1 MATGMTYLAKRD
13 LRRSGIKVTLRRA
26 LAATT
31 CVAMSL
37 IGGAAMSHA
46 ATAGTFYV
54 DRTMSTCSDN
64 GSGTVTAPFCTIT
77 KGVSKL
83 TPGSTL
89 YVGNGAYGESIK
101 PTVSGTSSAGLL
113 ITAWPGRSPVIG
125 AGVADGVY
133 VSGRSYITISDL
145 TFTGTTG
152 DGIYVSNSDHI
163 TIAGNTVTFS
173 GQPAKSQTAHG
184 ISLRASTASLVT
196 GNTSD
201 QNSDHGILLTS
212 GTTSSTVSYN
222 ETSWNANGWQRN
234 ANGIDVISAGNTIIG
249 NIAHDNEDSGL
260 QFYPGGDNNLATL
273 NVLYN
278 NGDHG
283 IDDFSVTGGRLIG
296 NTVFH
301 NCTTGINVEGTSGSY
316 LVANNIAVD
325 NAIYP
330 AYRGISCSR
339 RNGNIGIWDSS
350 PSSTT
355 VDHNLVWLTK
365 PGAMYVFKSSY
376 TSLSSMQA
384 ATGQERAGVQ
394 ADPKFMSTSTGDFR
408 LTEGSPAIDRADS
421 GVPGEQS
428 ADILG
433 NPRVRDLN
441 VTNTFA
447 AGPRQYDDLGA
458 YEFQPI
464 TSPPPAQPPT
474 AALGATPTGGQAP
487 TVVTANASAST
498 DPQGQTL
505 SYAYDFG
512 DGTAIA
518 AQPGATATHTYQS
531 AGTFTVTVTVTNTS
545 GLTSTAQAT
554 ITITSPPPA
563 QPPTAALSA
572 TPTGGQAPTVVTA
585 NASASTDPQG
595 QTLSYAYD
603 FGDGTAIAAQPGAT
617 ATHTYQS
624 AGTFTVTVT
633 VTNTSGLTS
642 TAHATITITSP
653 PPPIN
658 PAYVG
663 QIATNYSTSAKTSA
677 YITVWR
683 SAGVQAGDLVVLTL
697 QLSGTAST
705 GPVTATDDRGSTYT
719 VASSVANAT
728 GGRLVVLSGIALQPL
743 AVGARLTAAFP
754 TATGDRI
761 IGDEFAGVSH
771 VDTTAAASG
780 TATAFSSGVT
790 ATTSTARELVFGSVA
805 MFGGSANPIW
815 ATGWKDMTTYVV
827 APNDLGRA
835 YQLPTATGGFAAT
848 GSASGSWLAVTMAF
862 AP

>member
-325 NAIYP
+325 NAVYP

-474 AALGATPTGGQAP
+474 AALG
-487 TVVTANASAST
+487 
-498 DPQGQTL
+498 
-505 SYAYDFG
+505 
-512 DGTAIA
+512 
-518 AQPGATATHTYQS
+518 
-531 AGTFTVTVTVTNTS
+531 
-545 GLTSTAQAT
+545 
-554 ITITSPPPA
+554 
-563 QPPTAALSA
+563 A

>member
-325 NAIYP
+325 NAVYP

-339 RNGNIGIWDSS
+339 RNGYIGIWDSS

-458 YEFQPI
+458 YEFQP
-464 TSPPPAQPPT
+464 
-474 AALGATPTGGQAP
+474 
-487 TVVTANASAST
+487 
-498 DPQGQTL
+498 
-505 SYAYDFG
+505 
-512 DGTAIA
+512 
-518 AQPGATATHTYQS
+518 
-531 AGTFTVTVTVTNTS
+531 
-545 GLTSTAQAT
+545 
-554 ITITSPPPA
+554 ITSPPPA

>member
-325 NAIYP
+325 NAVYP

-554 ITITSPPPA
+554 ITITSPPP
-563 QPPTAALSA
+563 
-572 TPTGGQAPTVVTA
+572 
-585 NASASTDPQG
+585 
-595 QTLSYAYD
+595 
-603 FGDGTAIAAQPGAT
+603 
-617 ATHTYQS
+617 
-624 AGTFTVTVT
+624 
-633 VTNTSGLTS
+633 
-642 TAHATITITSP
+642 
-653 PPPIN
+653 PIN

>member
-325 NAIYP
+325 NAVYP

-339 RNGNIGIWDSS
+339 RNGNIGIWDSA

-394 ADPKFMSTSTGDFR
+394 ADPNFMSTSTGDFR
-408 LTEGSPAIDRADS
+408 LNEGSPAIDRADS

-447 AGPRQYDDLGA
+447 AGPRLYDDLGA

-464 TSPPPAQPPT
+464 TSAPPAQPPT
-474 AALGATPTGGQAP
+474 ATLSATPTGGQAP
-487 TVVTANASAST
+487 TVVTANASASS
-498 DPQGQTL
+498 DPAGQTL

-512 DGTAIA
+512 DGTTIA
-518 AQPGATATHTYQS
+518 AQPGASATHTYQS

-545 GLTSTAQAT
+545 GLSSTAQAT
-554 ITITSPPPA
+554 VTITSPPP
-563 QPPTAALSA
+563 
-572 TPTGGQAPTVVTA
+572 V
-585 NASASTDPQG
+585 
-595 QTLSYAYD
+595 
-603 FGDGTAIAAQPGAT
+603 
-617 ATHTYQS
+617 
-624 AGTFTVTVT
+624 
-633 VTNTSGLTS
+633 
-642 TAHATITITSP
+642 
-653 PPPIN
+653 N
-658 PAYVG
+658 PVYVG
-663 QIATNYSTSAKTSA
+663 QIATNYSTSARTSA

-683 SAGVQAGDLVVLTL
+683 TAGVQAGDLVVLTL

>member
-163 TIAGNTVTFS
+163 TIAGNTVTFA
-173 GQPAKSQTAHG
+173 GQPAQSQTAHG

-201 QNSDHGILLTS
+201 HNSDHGILLTS

-325 NAIYP
+325 NAVYP

-339 RNGNIGIWDSS
+339 RNGNIGIWESS

-545 GLTSTAQAT
+545 GLTSTA
-554 ITITSPPPA
+554 
-563 QPPTAALSA
+563 
-572 TPTGGQAPTVVTA
+572 
-585 NASASTDPQG
+585 
-595 QTLSYAYD
+595 
-603 FGDGTAIAAQPGAT
+603 
-617 ATHTYQS
+617 
-624 AGTFTVTVT
+624 
-633 VTNTSGLTS
+633 
-642 TAHATITITSP
+642 HATITITSP

-719 VASSVANAT
+719 LASSVANAT
-728 GGRLVVLSGIALQPL
+728 GGRLVVLTGIALQPL

-815 ATGWKDMTTYVV
+815 ASGWKDMTTYVV
-827 APNDLGRA
+827 APNYLGRA

-848 GSASGSWLAVTMAF
+848 GSASGSWLALTVAF
-862 AP
+862 AL

>member
-325 NAIYP
+325 NAVYP

-474 AALGATPTGGQAP
+474 AALSATPTGGQAP

-545 GLTSTAQAT
+545 GLTSTAQ
-554 ITITSPPPA
+554 
-563 QPPTAALSA
+563 
-572 TPTGGQAPTVVTA
+572 
-585 NASASTDPQG
+585 
-595 QTLSYAYD
+595 
-603 FGDGTAIAAQPGAT
+603 
-617 ATHTYQS
+617 
-624 AGTFTVTVT
+624 
-633 VTNTSGLTS
+633 
-642 TAHATITITSP
+642 ATITITSP

>member
-325 NAIYP
+325 NAVYP

-394 ADPKFMSTSTGDFR
+394 ADPNFMSSSTGDFR

-554 ITITSPPPA
+554 ITITSPPP
-563 QPPTAALSA
+563 
-572 TPTGGQAPTVVTA
+572 
-585 NASASTDPQG
+585 
-595 QTLSYAYD
+595 
-603 FGDGTAIAAQPGAT
+603 
-617 ATHTYQS
+617 
-624 AGTFTVTVT
+624 
-633 VTNTSGLTS
+633 
-642 TAHATITITSP
+642 
-653 PPPIN
+653 PIN

-663 QIATNYSTSAKTSA
+663 QIATNYSTSARTSA

-683 SAGVQAGDLVVLTL
+683 TAVVQAGDLVVLTL

-848 GSASGSWLAVTMAF
+848 GSASGSWLAVTVAF

>member
-325 NAIYP
+325 NAVYP

-545 GLTSTAQAT
+545 GLTSTA
-554 ITITSPPPA
+554 
-563 QPPTAALSA
+563 
-572 TPTGGQAPTVVTA
+572 
-585 NASASTDPQG
+585 
-595 QTLSYAYD
+595 
-603 FGDGTAIAAQPGAT
+603 
-617 ATHTYQS
+617 
-624 AGTFTVTVT
+624 
-633 VTNTSGLTS
+633 
-642 TAHATITITSP
+642 HATITITSP

-677 YITVWR
+677 YITVLR

>member
-325 NAIYP
+325 NAVYP

-474 AALGATPTGGQAP
+474 AAL
-487 TVVTANASAST
+487 
-498 DPQGQTL
+498 
-505 SYAYDFG
+505 
-512 DGTAIA
+512 
-518 AQPGATATHTYQS
+518 
-531 AGTFTVTVTVTNTS
+531 
-545 GLTSTAQAT
+545 
-554 ITITSPPPA
+554 
-563 QPPTAALSA
+563 SA

-603 FGDGTAIAAQPGAT
+603 FGDGTTIAAQPGTT

>member
-325 NAIYP
+325 NAVYP

-339 RNGNIGIWDSS
+339 RNGNIGIWDSA

-474 AALGATPTGGQAP
+474 AAL
-487 TVVTANASAST
+487 
-498 DPQGQTL
+498 
-505 SYAYDFG
+505 
-512 DGTAIA
+512 
-518 AQPGATATHTYQS
+518 
-531 AGTFTVTVTVTNTS
+531 
-545 GLTSTAQAT
+545 
-554 ITITSPPPA
+554 
-563 QPPTAALSA
+563 SA

-603 FGDGTAIAAQPGAT
+603 FGDGTTIAAQPGTT

-848 GSASGSWLAVTMAF
+848 GSASGSWLAVTVAF

>member
-1 MATGMTYLAKRD
+1 
-13 LRRSGIKVTLRRA
+13 
-26 LAATT
+26 
-31 CVAMSL
+31 MSL

-46 ATAGTFYV
+46 ATVGTLYV

-163 TIAGNTVTFS
+163 TIAGNTVTLS
-173 GQPAKSQTAHG
+173 GQPAKGQTAHG

-249 NIAHDNEDSGL
+249 NVAHDNEDSGL

-316 LVANNIAVD
+316 LVENNIAVD
-325 NAIYP
+325 NAVYP

-339 RNGNIGIWDSS
+339 RNGNIGIWDSA

-365 PGAMYVFKSSY
+365 PGAMYVFGSSY

-394 ADPKFMSTSTGDFR
+394 ADPKFVSTSTGDFR

-464 TSPPPAQPPT
+464 TAPPA
-474 AALGATPTGGQAP
+474 
-487 TVVTANASAST
+487 
-498 DPQGQTL
+498 
-505 SYAYDFG
+505 
-512 DGTAIA
+512 
-518 AQPGATATHTYQS
+518 
-531 AGTFTVTVTVTNTS
+531 
-545 GLTSTAQAT
+545 
-554 ITITSPPPA
+554 A

-603 FGDGTAIAAQPGAT
+603 FGDGTTIAAQPGAT

-633 VTNTSGLTS
+633 VTNTSALTS
-642 TAHATITITSP
+642 SAHATVTITAP

-705 GPVTATDDRGSTYT
+705 GPVTATDDRGNTYT

-743 AVGARLTAAFP
+743 AVGARLTATFP
-754 TATGDRI
+754 TATGERI

-780 TATAFSSGVT
+780 TAPAFSSGVT

-827 APNDLGRA
+827 APNYLGRA
-835 YQLPTATGGFAAT
+835 YELPTATGGFAAT
-848 GSASGSWLAVTMAF
+848 GSASGSWLAVTVAF

>member
-26 LAATT
+26 LAVTT

-46 ATAGTFYV
+46 ATVGTLYV

-173 GQPAKSQTAHG
+173 GQPAKSLTAHG

-325 NAIYP
+325 NAVYP

-339 RNGNIGIWDSS
+339 RNGNIGIWDSA

-365 PGAMYVFKSSY
+365 PGAMYVFGSSY

-394 ADPKFMSTSTGDFR
+394 ADPKFVSTSTGDFR

-464 TSPPPAQPPT
+464 TA
-474 AALGATPTGGQAP
+474 
-487 TVVTANASAST
+487 
-498 DPQGQTL
+498 
-505 SYAYDFG
+505 
-512 DGTAIA
+512 
-518 AQPGATATHTYQS
+518 
-531 AGTFTVTVTVTNTS
+531 
-545 GLTSTAQAT
+545 
-554 ITITSPPPA
+554 PPPA

-603 FGDGTAIAAQPGAT
+603 FGDGTTIAAQPGAT

-624 AGTFTVTVT
+624 AGTFTVTLT
-633 VTNTSGLTS
+633 VTNTSALTS
-642 TAHATITITSP
+642 SAHTTVTITSP

-743 AVGARLTAAFP
+743 AVGARLTATFP
-754 TATGDRI
+754 TATGERI

-827 APNDLGRA
+827 APNYLGRA

-848 GSASGSWLAVTMAF
+848 GSASGSWLAVSVAF

>member
-325 NAIYP
+325 NAVYP

-458 YEFQPI
+458 YEFQP
-464 TSPPPAQPPT
+464 
-474 AALGATPTGGQAP
+474 
-487 TVVTANASAST
+487 
-498 DPQGQTL
+498 
-505 SYAYDFG
+505 
-512 DGTAIA
+512 
-518 AQPGATATHTYQS
+518 
-531 AGTFTVTVTVTNTS
+531 
-545 GLTSTAQAT
+545 
-554 ITITSPPPA
+554 ITSPPPA

>member
-83 TPGSTL
+83 TPGSIL

-152 DGIYVSNSDHI
+152 DGIYD
-163 TIAGNTVTFS
+163 
-173 GQPAKSQTAHG
+173 P
-184 ISLRASTASLVT
+184 
-196 GNTSD
+196 
-201 QNSDHGILLTS
+201 NSDHGID
-212 GTTSSTVSYN
+212 Y
-222 ETSWNANGWQRN
+222 
-234 ANGIDVISAGNTIIG
+234 
-249 NIAHDNEDSGL
+249 
-260 QFYPGGDNNLATL
+260 
-273 NVLYN
+273 
-278 NGDHG
+278 
-283 IDDFSVTGGRLIG
+283 FSVTGGRLIG

-325 NAIYP
+325 NAVYP

-498 DPQGQTL
+498 DPCLLYT
-505 SYAYDFG
+505 SD
-512 DGTAIA
+512 A
-518 AQPGATATHTYQS
+518 ADA
-531 AGTFTVTVTVTNTS
+531 
-545 GLTSTAQAT
+545 
-554 ITITSPPPA
+554 
-563 QPPTAALSA
+563 
-572 TPTGGQAPTVVTA
+572 
-585 NASASTDPQG
+585 
-595 QTLSYAYD
+595 
-603 FGDGTAIAAQPGAT
+603 
-617 ATHTYQS
+617 
-624 AGTFTVTVT
+624 
-633 VTNTSGLTS
+633 
-642 TAHATITITSP
+642 
-653 PPPIN
+653 
-658 PAYVG
+658 
-663 QIATNYSTSAKTSA
+663 
-677 YITVWR
+677 
-683 SAGVQAGDLVVLTL
+683 
-697 QLSGTAST
+697 
-705 GPVTATDDRGSTYT
+705 
-719 VASSVANAT
+719 
-728 GGRLVVLSGIALQPL
+728 
-743 AVGARLTAAFP
+743 
-754 TATGDRI
+754 
-761 IGDEFAGVSH
+761 
-771 VDTTAAASG
+771 
-780 TATAFSSGVT
+780 
-790 ATTSTARELVFGSVA
+790 
-805 MFGGSANPIW
+805 
-815 ATGWKDMTTYVV
+815 
-827 APNDLGRA
+827 
-835 YQLPTATGGFAAT
+835 
-848 GSASGSWLAVTMAF
+848 
-862 AP
+862 